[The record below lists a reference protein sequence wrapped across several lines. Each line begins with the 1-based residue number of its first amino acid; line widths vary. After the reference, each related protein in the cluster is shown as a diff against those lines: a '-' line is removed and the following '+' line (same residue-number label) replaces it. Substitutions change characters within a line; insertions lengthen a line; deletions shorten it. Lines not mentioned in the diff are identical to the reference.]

1 LDSGRA
7 GEREKGFALIDQS
20 VEDGFF
26 IPQKEAYLQELYDE
40 PAFAPIKAKQ
50 EARMAR
56 ERERFLSI
64 VCTDNPY
71 AVVWQP
77 SPGTCERIAAAGRN

>member
-1 LDSGRA
+1 MDSGRA
-7 GEREKGFALIDQS
+7 GEREKGFALIDRS

-40 PAFAPIKAKQ
+40 PAFAPIKARQ